1 MVVVV
6 AQARSARVLLVVMVP
21 SASIVGV
28 VLPPLVH
35 SYGGTGV
42 QEPNVEVLY
51 VEEPSGFR

>member
-6 AQARSARVLLVVMVP
+6 AQARSTRVLLVVMVP

-28 VLPPLVH
+28 VLPPLVR
-35 SYGGTGV
+35 SYGGASV
-42 QEPNVEVLY
+42 QEPNVEVLC